1 MGRPLEFD
9 KDEALEQAMSVFW
22 SRGYEATSLRDL
34 LEAMEL
40 SKSSFYQSFG
50 SKGELFQRCINRYR
64 GRVTGRMRRDL
75 DSAPSARAFIED
87 AFRSITD
94 KVHEPDGRRGCLVM
108 NTASHVATRDQDVA
122 TLVAEGAAQFET
134 LFRRAV
140 ERAQREG
147 DIPADKESRVLAR
160 YLVSSRSGLMAMA
173 KAGASERD
181 LEEVVSVIL
190 GALD

>member
-9 KDEALEQAMSVFW
+9 KDEALEQAMHVFW
-22 SRGYEATSLRDL
+22 TRGYDATSLRDL

-50 SKGELFQRCINRYR
+50 SKGALFQRCINRYR
-64 GRVTGRMRRDL
+64 GQVAGRMRREL
-75 DSAPSARAFIED
+75 DRAPSARAFIED
-87 AFRSITD
+87 AFRSITG
-94 KVHEPDGRRGCLVM
+94 KVHEPDGRRGCLIM
-108 NTASHVATRDQDVA
+108 NTASHMATRDRDVA
-122 TLVAEGAAQFET
+122 ALVAEGAAQFET
-134 LFRRAV
+134 LFRRAI

-147 DIPADKESRVLAR
+147 DIPADRESRVLAR

-173 KAGASERD
+173 KAGASKRD

-190 GALD
+190 AALD